1 MLSTAAGPEVGT
13 EEGTAAEIVL
23 TLGQL
28 EQVTIYNIYNIYNI
42 YIFIITIPIY
52 IYTGLP
58 GRLVPTP
65 PHPWPH
71 PDPCMEPK

>member
-28 EQVTIYNIYNIYNI
+28 EQVTIYNLIY
-42 YIFIITIPIY
+42 TVY
-52 IYTGLP
+52 IYTGLS
-58 GRLVPTP
+58 GRLVPPP
-65 PHPWPH
+65 PHPRPH
-71 PDPCMEPK
+71 PDPCMEPE